1 MRFLAMLACMAAAV
15 LAIPSAHADTQVEV
29 LGTWPAG
36 GTVALGRDQTFYMH
50 LRYRSDQPTHI
61 WALPYG
67 DNGSLRLGSN
77 PSRLYP
83 AGDGEA
89 LVWFFFLKPGQR
101 ITGVS
106 ILAGDGSTRRT
117 DRVANFPVDIVGSDE
132 PGAARQA
139 PEWVT
144 RLNGED
150 KAARDAAY
158 QRAMNAPDSAGDLVF
173 TAVLWA
179 MMLIGVLGLLAPT
192 WGLWRWRG
200 GWRMAALLPAAI
212 MVFVVLRIIF
222 DTGRDPTSHNLW
234 PFEIVMWGGF
244 SCAWMLAAA
253 LVRKLS
259 GVRPA

>member
-1 MRFLAMLACMAAAV
+1 MRCWAMLLCMAAAV
-15 LAIPSAHADTQVEV
+15 LASHPAYATTSVEV

-36 GTVALGRDQTFYMH
+36 ETVTLGRDQTFYVH

-67 DNGSLRLGSN
+67 DNGSLRVGSN
-77 PSRLYP
+77 PSRTYP

-106 ILAGDGSTRRT
+106 ILAGDGTTRRT
-117 DRVANFPVDIVGSDE
+117 SKVADFPVDITGSDE
-132 PGAARQA
+132 PGAAQPA
-139 PEWVT
+139 PEWVM

-158 QRAMNAPDSAGDLVF
+158 QRAMDEPDSASDLAI
-173 TAVLWA
+173 TVLLWV

-200 GWRMAALLPAAI
+200 GWRVAAILPAAI
-212 MVFVVLRIIF
+212 MVFVVLRIFF
-222 DTGRDPTSHNLW
+222 DTARDPTSHNLW
-234 PFEIVMWGGF
+234 PFEILMWGGF
-244 SCAWMLAAA
+244 SCAWMLLAA
-253 LVRKLS
+253 LVRKLT
-259 GVRPA
+259 GIQRA